1 MAFPTQEQAQS
12 AATTKSYNGRKTK
25 AAEWGR
31 PLEDLVADVTSF
43 LRRHGEKAS
52 VDGHTNISLADASNT
67 SNSL

>member
-12 AATTKSYNGRKTK
+12 AATTKSYNGTKTK

-31 PLEDLVADVTSF
+31 PLDLVADVTSF

-52 VDGHTNISLADASNT
+52 VDGHTNIPLADASNT